1 MVHQVDH
8 AEQRGATLMLSAII
22 SALAAAF
29 KLASEWMRASRDKLL
44 LTLGGKQQEAASLRQ
59 RLKDIQIANAAREKA
74 RADMNRDKT
83 HGRAPDEFM
92 RPDDET
98 DA

>member
-1 MVHQVDH
+1 MIPAIV
-8 AEQRGATLMLSAII
+8 SAI
-22 SALAAAF
+22 AAAL
-29 KLASEWMRASRDKLL
+29 KLFTEFMRSSRDKLL

-59 RLKDIQIANAAREKA
+59 RLKDIQISNAAREKA

-83 HGRAPDEFM
+83 HGRQPDGFM
-92 RPDDET
+92 RPDDDT

>member
-1 MVHQVDH
+1 MI
-8 AEQRGATLMLSAII
+8 AAII

-29 KLASEWMRASRDKLL
+29 KLAAEWMRASRDKLL

-74 RADMNRDKT
+74 RADMNRDPT
-83 HGRAPDEFM
+83 RGHAPDDFM
-92 RPDDET
+92 RPDNET
-98 DA
+98 DT

>member
-1 MVHQVDH
+1 MI
-8 AEQRGATLMLSAII
+8 TAII
-22 SALAAAF
+22 SAITAAL

-44 LTLGGKQQEAASLRQ
+44 ISLGARDQEAVSLRQ
-59 RLKDIQIANAAREKA
+59 RLRAVQEANRAREQA

-83 HGRAPDEFM
+83 GGRAPDEFM

>member
-1 MVHQVDH
+1 MI
-8 AEQRGATLMLSAII
+8 AAII
-22 SALAAAF
+22 SAIAAAL
-29 KLASEWMRASRDKLL
+29 KLFGEVMRASRDKLL

-74 RADMNRDKT
+74 RADMNRDPT
-83 HGRAPDEFM
+83 GGAAPDEFM
-92 RPDDET
+92 RPDNDK

>member
-1 MVHQVDH
+1 MI
-8 AEQRGATLMLSAII
+8 AAII

-29 KLASEWMRASRDKLL
+29 KLAGEFMRASRDKLL
-44 LTLGGKQQEAASLRQ
+44 LTLGGKQQEAASLRE

-74 RADMNRDKT
+74 RAEMNRDVT
-83 HGRAPDEFM
+83 GGRAPDGFM
-92 RPDDET
+92 RPDNET

>member
-1 MVHQVDH
+1 
-8 AEQRGATLMLSAII
+8 MLAAIV

-29 KLASEWMRASRDKLL
+29 KLAAEFMRASRDKLL

-74 RADMNRDKT
+74 RADMNRGPT
-83 HGRAPDEFM
+83 GGREPDGFM
-92 RPDDET
+92 RPDKDGE
-98 DA
+98 A